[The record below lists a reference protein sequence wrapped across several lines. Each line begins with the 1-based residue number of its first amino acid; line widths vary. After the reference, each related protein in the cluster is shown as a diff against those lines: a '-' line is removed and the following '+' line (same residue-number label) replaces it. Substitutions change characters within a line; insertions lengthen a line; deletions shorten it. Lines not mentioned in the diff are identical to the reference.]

1 MLPLNKVL
9 KKKITNSVLVTAMS
23 LALPAAASANGLVDI
38 FQMALQND
46 PLLAQS
52 KAQLEADKQSIRSI
66 KGGLYPQ
73 ITASGQYND
82 IDSPSAD
89 YNSSQMAV
97 TLNQSIY
104 QHEVWSR
111 YDQAKT
117 AIQTSELSVA
127 IAEQNLILSTAQAY
141 FDVLLAKQNLQLFK
155 TKEASDLTQL
165 ESAQASAEV
174 GLASRVDVLQAQ
186 SSYDLSRS
194 ERISA
199 ENALDISLEALAKLT
214 GKRFDENQLNELLM
228 STSLPSMHFDI
239 DKLQMDS
246 SQNNLAVLQA
256 KAQLEVALQEIEVQ
270 KSGFWPT
277 VNFQASLSDTQYS
290 NGSGAQAADGT
301 TSSFG
306 VNVSMPLYSGGST
319 TANVKSSEASKE
331 ASQQGL
337 RETIDSA
344 KLDARTLS
352 RNIEQGVNL
361 IQALREAVKSN
372 DAFLEAAEEG
382 YKVGLKDMLEVL
394 SARTN
399 QVQARKNLIEAL
411 HNQVLNMLQLEAVL
425 GDLTVE
431 DLQRFDKFLQIPVT
445 S

>member
-1 MLPLNKVL
+1 MLPLKKVW
-9 KKKITNSVLVTAMS
+9 KNKITNPLLIAAMS
-23 LALPAAASANGLVDI
+23 VTIPAGVSANGLVDI

-52 KAQLEADKQSIRSI
+52 KAQLEADRQSIRAI

-89 YNSSQMAV
+89 YHSSEMAL

-104 QHEVWSR
+104 QHEIWSR

-127 IAEQNLILSTAQAY
+127 ITKQNLILSTAQAY

-214 GKRFDENQLNELLM
+214 GKRFNENQLNELLM
-228 STSLPSMHFDI
+228 TTALPSMNLDI
-239 DKLQMDS
+239 DQLQVES

-256 KAQLEVALQEIEVQ
+256 KALLDVALQEIDVQ

-290 NGSGAQAADGT
+290 SGSQATDGT
-301 TSSFG
+301 TTAFG
-306 VNVSMPLYSGGST
+306 VNVTMPLYSGGST
-319 TANVKSSEASKE
+319 TANVKSSESSKE

-337 RETIDSA
+337 RETIYSV

-352 RNIEQGVNL
+352 RNIEQGENL
-361 IQALREAVKSN
+361 IQALHEAVKSN

-425 GDLTVE
+425 GDLTVD
-431 DLQRFDKFLQIPVT
+431 DLQRFDKLLKTP
-445 S
+445 

>member
-1 MLPLNKVL
+1 MLPLKKVW
-9 KKKITNSVLVTAMS
+9 KNKITHPLLIAVMS
-23 LALPAAASANGLVDI
+23 ATIPAGVSANGLVDI

-52 KAQLEADKQSIRSI
+52 KAQLEADRQSIRAI

-73 ITASGQYND
+73 ISASGQYND

-89 YNSSQMAV
+89 YQSSEMAL

-104 QHEVWSR
+104 QHEIWSR

-117 AIQTSELSVA
+117 AIQTSEISVA
-127 IAEQNLILSTAQAY
+127 IANQNLILSTAQAY
-141 FDVLLAKQNLQLFK
+141 FDVLLAKQNLKLFK

-199 ENALDISLEALAKLT
+199 ENALDISLETLAKLT
-214 GKRFDENQLNELLM
+214 GKRFNENQLNELLM
-228 STSLPSMHFDI
+228 TTDLPAMNLNI
-239 DKLQMDS
+239 DQLQIDS

-256 KAQLEVALQEIEVQ
+256 KAQLEVALQEIDVQ

-290 NGSGAQAADGT
+290 SGAQATDGT
-301 TSSFG
+301 TTAFG
-306 VNVSMPLYSGGST
+306 VNVTMPLYSGGAT
-319 TANVKSSEASKE
+319 TANVKSSESSKE

-352 RNIEQGVNL
+352 RNIEQGENL

-425 GDLTVE
+425 GDLTAD
-431 DLQRFDKFLQIPVT
+431 DLQRFDKLLKTPVA